1 MFACMNCVAIKV
13 KKRRIFIK
21 SKKVVTEKKKKS
33 EKFCKKSEKVQKIKS
48 KKVQNFPENP
58 NVFPFSDLS
67 LRTPKCGVLNPSP
80 SAQYILNLQNFSL
93 KYSKKIFGKPGFG
106 GMLEIERY

>member
-1 MFACMNCVAIKV
+1 L
-13 KKRRIFIK
+13 
-21 SKKVVTEKKKKS
+21 TKKKS
-33 EKFCKKSEKVQKIKS
+33 KSTKKRKNQKKFAKKSEKVQKIKS
-48 KKVQNFPENP
+48 KKVKNFHENP